1 MGDAETTRESEPG
14 TAGDGG
20 DDGSGSERRRT
31 VDGDDDDLGA
41 LRTVADYQFGRGAG
55 EALFPPGATFEL
67 RTSASGRPRQVYR
80 GGERLVSYGTDG
92 LVTLGVAGGR
102 RLVADDDASAPR
114 VVVGAESDPYVREG
128 RNAFAKFVREVADG
142 VRPGAEA
149 VVVADDA
156 VVGVGRAVLRPAA
169 MRAFE
174 TGVAVEVR
182 HGAGDAEADAEVE
195 A

>member
-1 MGDAETTRESEPG
+1 MGDAETTRGSESG

-20 DDGSGSERRRT
+20 DD
-31 VDGDDDDLGA
+31 
-41 LRTVADYQFGRGAG
+41 
-55 EALFPPGATFEL
+55 
-67 RTSASGRPRQVYR
+67 
-80 GGERLVSYGTDG
+80 
-92 LVTLGVAGGR
+92 
-102 RLVADDDASAPR
+102 
-114 VVVGAESDPYVREG
+114 ESDPYVREG

-182 HGAGDAEADAEVE
+182 HGAGDAEAEVE